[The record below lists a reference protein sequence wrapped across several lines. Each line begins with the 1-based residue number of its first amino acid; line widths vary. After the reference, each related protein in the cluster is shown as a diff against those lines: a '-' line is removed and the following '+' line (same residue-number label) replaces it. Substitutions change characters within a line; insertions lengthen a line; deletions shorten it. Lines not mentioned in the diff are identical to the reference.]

1 MIEEFKDIVIPGYE
15 GLYQVSNLGRV
26 RSIKRKIFVKPN
38 VDPAGYWKVCL
49 TNHNHKW
56 RQYAIHRLVASAFIP
71 NPTGFPAVNHKDECK
86 SNNCVDN
93 LEWCTQAYNN
103 RYSKLGKP
111 LSEEHKRKVS
121 ESSKGRIKSPEE
133 RRKLSESLKGHI
145 VSEESRRKIR
155 ESKKGTHSS
164 LATEFKKGHIPWNK
178 GLKKELG

>member
-86 SNNCVDN
+86 SNNFVDN

-103 RYSKLGKP
+103 RYSKSGKP
-111 LSEEHKRKVS
+111 LSEEHKRKIS
-121 ESSKGRIKSPEE
+121 ESNKGKPSWNKGCVAWNKGIPCSEE
-133 RRKLSESLKGHI
+133 TRRKISESLK
-145 VSEESRRKIR
+145 RRNAI
-155 ESKKGTHSS
+155 
-164 LATEFKKGHIPWNK
+164 
-178 GLKKELG
+178 KKELV

>member
-103 RYSKLGKP
+103 RYSKSGKP
-111 LSEEHKRKVS
+111 LSEEHKRKIS
-121 ESSKGRIKSPEE
+121 ESNKGKPSWNKGCVAWNKGIPCSEE
-133 RRKLSESLKGHI
+133 TRRKISESLK
-145 VSEESRRKIR
+145 RRNAI
-155 ESKKGTHSS
+155 
-164 LATEFKKGHIPWNK
+164 
-178 GLKKELG
+178 KKELG

>member
-103 RYSKLGKP
+103 RYSKSGKP
-111 LSEEHKRKVS
+111 LSEEHKRKIS
-121 ESSKGRIKSPEE
+121 ESNKGKPAWNKGCVAWNKGIPCSEE
-133 RRKLSESLKGHI
+133 QKRKISESLK
-145 VSEESRRKIR
+145 RKNAI
-155 ESKKGTHSS
+155 
-164 LATEFKKGHIPWNK
+164 
-178 GLKKELG
+178 KKELV

>member
-1 MIEEFKDIVIPGYE
+1 MIEEFKDIVIPEYE

-26 RSIKRKIFVKPN
+26 RSIKRKIFIKPT
-38 VDPAGYWKVCL
+38 VDPGGYWKVCL

-103 RYSKLGKP
+103 RYSKSGKP
-111 LSEEHKRKVS
+111 LSAETKKKIS
-121 ESSKGRIKSPEE
+121 ESNKGRIKPPEE

-145 VSEESRRKIR
+145 VAEESRRKIS
-155 ESKKGTHSS
+155 ESKKGAHSS
-164 LATEFKKGHIPWNK
+164 IATEFKKGHIPWNK
-178 GLKKELG
+178 GLKKELV

>member
-15 GLYQVSNLGRV
+15 GLYRVSNLGRV
-26 RSIKRKIFVKPN
+26 WSIKRKIFIKPN
-38 VDPAGYWKVCL
+38 VDPTGYWKVCL

-71 NPTGFPAVNHKDECK
+71 NPAGFPAVNHKDECK

-111 LSEEHKRKVS
+111 LSEEHKRKISVS
-121 ESSKGRIKSPEE
+121 NKGKPSWN
-133 RRKLSESLKGHI
+133 KGCVAWNKGI
-145 VSEESRRKIR
+145 PCSEESRRKIS
-155 ESKKGTHSS
+155 ESLKRRN
-164 LATEFKKGHIPWNK
+164 AI
-178 GLKKELG
+178 KKELV

>member
-103 RYSKLGKP
+103 RYSKSGKP
-111 LSEEHKRKVS
+111 LSEEHKRKIS
-121 ESSKGRIKSPEE
+121 ESNKGKPSWNKGCVAWNKGIPCSEE
-133 RRKLSESLKGHI
+133 TRRKISESLK
-145 VSEESRRKIR
+145 RRNAI
-155 ESKKGTHSS
+155 
-164 LATEFKKGHIPWNK
+164 
-178 GLKKELG
+178 KKELV

>member
-111 LSEEHKRKVS
+111 LSAEHKRKIS
-121 ESSKGRIKSPEE
+121 ESNKGKPSWNKGCVAWNKGIPCSEE
-133 RRKLSESLKGHI
+133 TRRKISESLK
-145 VSEESRRKIR
+145 RRNAI
-155 ESKKGTHSS
+155 
-164 LATEFKKGHIPWNK
+164 
-178 GLKKELG
+178 KKELV

>member
-103 RYSKLGKP
+103 RYSKSGKP
-111 LSEEHKRKVS
+111 LSEEHKRKIS
-121 ESSKGRIKSPEE
+121 ESNKGKPSWNKGCVAWNKGIPCSEE
-133 RRKLSESLKGHI
+133 TRRKISESLK
-145 VSEESRRKIR
+145 RRNAI
-155 ESKKGTHSS
+155 
-164 LATEFKKGHIPWNK
+164 
-178 GLKKELG
+178 KKELGRAPFIFND

>member
-38 VDPAGYWKVCL
+38 VDPGGYWKVCL

-103 RYSKLGKP
+103 RYSKSGKP
-111 LSEEHKRKVS
+111 LSAEHKRKV
-121 ESSKGRIKSPEE
+121 
-133 RRKLSESLKGHI
+133 SESLKGHI
-145 VSEESRRKIR
+145 VSEETRRKIS
-155 ESKKGTHSS
+155 ETKKGKPISGEQKRKISET
-164 LATEFKKGHIPWNK
+164 LKRRNAI
-178 GLKKELG
+178 KKELV